1 MDQIIAW
8 LHSGL
13 NTLIPFIILLGIL
26 IFVHEFG
33 HFAVARWCGV
43 RVEVFSL
50 GFGKKIFQFK
60 RGDTVYSISLIPL
73 GGYVKMFG
81 DEIGKDISEEDKAV
95 SFLHKPVAQ
104 RIAIVL
110 AGPLMNLF
118 FATLLFWLLA
128 WSGEIRKAP
137 IVGDLKTDTVAFLAG
152 LRPGD
157 KIIEI
162 NNQPVPSVE
171 DLPKIL
177 LPFIGKTVSVEVERT
192 GFIANPTIE
201 LPVTEI
207 DNPNPIALQE
217 KIGHIEGLSFL
228 SFAPIIG
235 VRGGTMAEKLGL
247 RTGDK
252 IESINGYT
260 LTYFRQIESKLMTL
274 QGQITHWKVTRT
286 GETGKVESLELSFTV
301 PPENATSL
309 SSFGIEVPELYLG
322 QVIPGTPADRAGL
335 KKYDRLLSL
344 NNKPLKTWEDVLDII
359 KNYQE
364 PNPLMVELERNG
376 ERLTVAIQPE
386 EKELLS
392 VTGKSENRKIIGI
405 ATLVQMVGPETIKWS
420 YSGWSSVSRSIYRAY
435 EVSMMTVLSFVRLI
449 ERRIS
454 PKTIGGVL
462 SIGQVASE
470 SFQMGWEYF
479 LNMMAVIS
487 INLFV
492 LNLLPVPVLDG
503 GHLLFFTLE
512 AIRGAPLSMRKMEI
526 AQQIGLALLLG
537 LMSFALF
544 NDFSRIFGF

>member
-1 MDQIIAW
+1 MEQIIAW
-8 LHSGL
+8 LHSGF
-13 NTLIPFIILLGIL
+13 NTIIPFVILLGIL
-26 IFVHEFG
+26 IFVHELG

-43 RVEVFSL
+43 RVEIFSL

-60 RGDTVYSISLIPL
+60 RGDTVYAISLIPL

-81 DEIGKDISEEDKAV
+81 DEIGKDISDAEKSV

-118 FATLLFWLLA
+118 FAALLFWILA
-128 WSGEIRKAP
+128 LSGEVRKAP
-137 IVGDLKTDTVAFLAG
+137 VVGDLKPDTVAFLAG
-152 LRPGD
+152 FRPGD
-157 KIIEI
+157 KIIEV
-162 NNQPVPSVE
+162 NNQPVPSLE
-171 DLPKIL
+171 ELPKLL
-177 LPFIGKTVSVEVERT
+177 LPFAGKTVSVEVERT
-192 GFIANPTIE
+192 GVLENPIIE
-201 LPVTEI
+201 APISDME
-207 DNPNPIALQE
+207 NPNPIALQE
-217 KIGHIEGLSFL
+217 RVGHIDGLSF
-228 SFAPIIG
+228 SSIAPVIG
-235 VRGGTMAEKLGL
+235 VRGGTIADKLGL

-252 IESINGYT
+252 VESINSHT
-260 LTYFRQIESKLMTL
+260 VTYFRQIESKVMTL
-274 QGQITHWKVTRT
+274 QGQVTHWKVTRADD
-286 GETGKVESLELSFTV
+286 TGKTETLELSFTI

-309 SSFGIEVPELYLG
+309 SSFGVEVPDLYLG
-322 QVIPGTPADRAGL
+322 QVLPGTPAERAGL
-335 KKYDRLLSL
+335 KKHDRLLAL
-344 NNKPLKTWEDVLDII
+344 NGKTLKAWEDVIETI
-359 KNYQE
+359 RAYQD
-364 PNPLMVELERNG
+364 PNPLQVEVERGG
-376 ERLTVAIQPE
+376 ERLTLAIQPE
-386 EKELLS
+386 EKEFLS
-392 VTGKSENRKIIGI
+392 VTGKSENRKAIGI
-405 ATLVQMVGPETIKWS
+405 ATLVQMVGPETIKVP
-420 YSGWSSVSRSIYRAY
+420 YTGLSSLSRALYRSY

-449 ERRIS
+449 ENRIS